1 MNDAEIE
8 EAKATL
14 RARAH
19 EQRQQA
25 ARAAGDEAAAAAA
38 EHFFE
43 GVALEPGD
51 VVAAYWPIRD
61 ELDCRPVLARLM
73 DSGRRV
79 CLPAV
84 MGDGEPLEL
93 RLWEQDA
100 ALYPSGFGTLAP
112 IETAPVAVPG
122 LIIVPL
128 LAFDAHGT
136 RLGYGKGHYDR
147 TVTAMARRP
156 RVVGF
161 AYSGQQ
167 LERIPRAPHD
177 VALDAVVTE
186 QGVVHFN
193 PAVVTS

>member
-8 EAKATL
+8 EAKAVL
-14 RARAH
+14 RVRA
-19 EQRQQA
+19 QALRQQA
-25 ARAAGDEAAAAAA
+25 SKMHGPEAGRLAA
-38 EHFFE
+38 EHFFDE
-43 GVALEPGD
+43 GAFAGD
-51 VVAAYWPIRD
+51 EVVAACWPIRD
-61 ELDCRPVLARLM
+61 EIDCRPVLARLM